1 VLSQTADYALR
12 AVVALG
18 SGQCGPMT
26 TQQIAAQ
33 TRVPAGY
40 LSKVLQALA
49 RAGLVEGQR
58 GSGGGFVLAR
68 PVLGITVLDV
78 INAVDPLQRIER
90 CPLGRPDHEHRMCA
104 LHRRLDLGIAVMEQ
118 VYGQTT
124 IDELLDDSDPVRS
137 LCEVA
142 GDPGRGVDRH

>member
-1 VLSQTADYALR
+1 VLSQTAEYALR

-18 SGQCGPMT
+18 SSRGGPMT
-26 TQQIAAQ
+26 TQQIASQ

-58 GSGGGFVLAR
+58 GSGGGFLLAR
-68 PVLGITVLDV
+68 PVQDVTVLDV
-78 INAVDPLQRIER
+78 INAVDPLQRIEH
-90 CPLGRPDHEHRMCA
+90 CPLGRPDHKHRMCA

-118 VYGQTT
+118 IYGQTT

-142 GDPGRGVDRH
+142 GDAGREGGRD

>member
-1 VLSQTADYALR
+1 VLSQTAEYALR

-18 SGQCGPMT
+18 SSRGGSMT
-26 TQQIAAQ
+26 TQQIASQ
-33 TRVPAGY
+33 TQVPAGY
-40 LSKVLQALA
+40 LSKVLQALG

-68 PVLGITVLDV
+68 PVHEITVLEV

-90 CPLGRPDHEHRMCA
+90 CPLGRAEHKHRMCA
-104 LHRRLDLGIAVMEQ
+104 LHRRLDLGLALIEQ
-118 VYGQTT
+118 VFGQTT
-124 IDELLDDSDPVRS
+124 IDDLLDDSDPIRS

-142 GDPGRGVDRH
+142 GDSGCDADGH

>member
-1 VLSQTADYALR
+1 MLSQTAEYALR

-18 SGQCGPMT
+18 SRQGGSMT
-26 TQQIAAQ
+26 TQQIASQ

-40 LSKVLQALA
+40 LSKVLQAMA

-68 PVLGITVLDV
+68 PPQDITVLDA

-90 CPLGRPDHEHRMCA
+90 CPLGRPDHEHRLCA
-104 LHRRLDLGIAVMEQ
+104 LHRRVDLGLAVMEQ
-118 VYGQTT
+118 VFGQTT
-124 IDELLDDSDPVRS
+124 IDELLDDADPVRS

-142 GDPGRGVDRH
+142 GDPGREVGRH